1 MAKSKRNDYQVVR
14 KPLPSVR
21 DDIIKI
27 SNITVSKKGISG
39 IMKVISDVLSDD
51 KVYTAELTVKELR

>member
-1 MAKSKRNDYQVVR
+1 MAKSDRNDYQAVR
-14 KPLPSVR
+14 KPLPTVEEN
-21 DDIIKI
+21 IIKI

-39 IMKVISDVLSDD
+39 IMKVISDILSDD